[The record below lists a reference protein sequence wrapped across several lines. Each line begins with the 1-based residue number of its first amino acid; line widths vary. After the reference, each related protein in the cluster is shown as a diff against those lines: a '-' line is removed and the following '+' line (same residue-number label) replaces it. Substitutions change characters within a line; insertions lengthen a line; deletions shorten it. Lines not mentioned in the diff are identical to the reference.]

1 MVYREI
7 TVETTN
13 DNNCKKNINISFN
26 STDLNVACITW
37 VYDTSEN
44 GQNYKIGLV
53 GEAKF

>member
-1 MVYREI
+1 MIRIV
-7 TVETTN
+7 
-13 DNNCKKNINISFN
+13 KKNINMSFN